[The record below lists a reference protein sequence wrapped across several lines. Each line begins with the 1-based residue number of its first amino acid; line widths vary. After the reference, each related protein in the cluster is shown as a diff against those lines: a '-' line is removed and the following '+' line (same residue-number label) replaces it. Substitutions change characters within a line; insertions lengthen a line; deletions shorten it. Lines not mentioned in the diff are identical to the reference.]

1 MLRAGETVGVAVS
14 GGGDS
19 VALLRLL
26 DELREV
32 LGIRLLVLHF
42 HHQLR
47 GPDADADEQ
56 FVAQLANARGLEF
69 LSGRQNV
76 AAQARQHGWNLED
89 ASRRL
94 RYQFFSQVVRS
105 EERRVGK
112 EGRSRWSA

>member
-47 GPDADADEQ
+47 GPDADADEK
-56 FVAQLANARGLEF
+56 FAAQLAGARGLEF
-69 LSGRQNV
+69 LSGRKNV
-76 AAQARQHGWNLED
+76 AAQAKQHGWKLED
-89 ASRRL
+89 GPPRVL
-94 RYQFFSQVVRS
+94 PEFSLQVG
-105 EERRVGK
+105 E
-112 EGRSRWSA
+112 

>member
-1 MLRAGETVGVAVS
+1 VGRLLPYWSEETRISAMKPTLHQRVLAAIRRHRMLRAGETVGAAVS
-14 GGGDS
+14 GGADS

-56 FVAQLANARGLEF
+56 FVAQLADARGLQF
-69 LSGRQNV
+69 LSGR
-76 AAQARQHGWNLED
+76 
-89 ASRRL
+89 
-94 RYQFFSQVVRS
+94 
-105 EERRVGK
+105 
-112 EGRSRWSA
+112 